1 MVICIYTRLADA
13 DVHVQQCETGPPA
26 DFVPIHVYVF
36 MCANH
41 MCVYS
46 ICMDVHVCRMQ
57 SILHIFLA
65 RIRCALAQ
73 NPMSLGWFRN

>member
-1 MVICIYTRLADA
+1 MHLYSSGRRRRARTTVRD
-13 DVHVQQCETGPPA
+13 GPPA

-46 ICMDVHVCRMQ
+46 ICMDMHVCRMQ